1 MLLNTGAHKVLIE
14 DGNPAPKV
22 KANVTRSLESVPELA
37 GTSPLP
43 DSLQCIA
50 SGGTVCMNGMLAEQL
65 SFADFAPMQVIPAT
79 VALSMVWKVE
89 SCDKATFIKVRLASR
104 HSVIAFFML
113 RLKRWQLR

>member
-50 SGGTVCMNGMLAEQL
+50 
-65 SFADFAPMQVIPAT
+65 
-79 VALSMVWKVE
+79 
-89 SCDKATFIKVRLASR
+89 
-104 HSVIAFFML
+104 
-113 RLKRWQLR
+113 